1 MEIVLRAY
9 CITQF
14 AFIKWEMTVLLT
26 QNASGGGKGQYT
38 ITFQT
43 LFCVFTYAYS
53 ELQYFFSI

>member
-1 MEIVLRAY
+1 
-9 CITQF
+9 
-14 AFIKWEMTVLLT
+14 MTVLLT

-53 ELQYFFSI
+53 DLQYFLVFELVSQ